1 MPQTLQEQDTYDAA
15 SLYVFQACRKLVSLF
30 TIPYLAG
37 VLGPSGW
44 VASLGLTSLYAVEIL
59 K

>member
-1 MPQTLQEQDTYDAA
+1 MAYNAA
-15 SLYVFQACRKLVSLF
+15 SLYVVQACRKLVSLF
-30 TIPYLAG
+30 TTPYLVG

-44 VASLGLTSLYAVEIL
+44 VASRGLTDLYGAETL

>member
-1 MPQTLQEQDTYDAA
+1 MMPRRSVSSRRA
-15 SLYVFQACRKLVSLF
+15 SKLVSLF

-44 VASLGLTSLYAVEIL
+44 VASLGLTGLYAMEIL